1 MAWHH
6 ITPEVTVKGFHK
18 CCISSAVV
26 GIDDD
31 MVWDGSAAVGNVQS
45 ECEGDKGTNCEDT
58 DSDTDW

>member
-6 ITPEVTVKGFHK
+6 ISPDVTVNGFHK

-31 MVWDGSAAVGNVQS
+31 MVWDGNEESW
-45 ECEGDKGTNCEDT
+45 EY
-58 DSDTDW
+58 